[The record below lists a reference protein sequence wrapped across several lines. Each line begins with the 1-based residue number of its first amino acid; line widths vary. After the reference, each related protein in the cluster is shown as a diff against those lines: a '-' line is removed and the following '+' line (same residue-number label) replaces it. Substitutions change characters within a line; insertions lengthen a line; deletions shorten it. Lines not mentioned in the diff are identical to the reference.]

1 MPTSV
6 TWGPKSCEISASKI
20 IPFSGLKITQAA
32 KTETQ
37 TNTSGGSVVNVKG
50 RDALNVSLSV
60 QYLAAAGVDPHAQ
73 MEEWLAL
80 VGKAY
85 PLYIGGKRI
94 GPAELTLKNVDCSE
108 VGHTNSGEL
117 LGLTVALSFQEFSTG
132 QTTKKSSGSSSSGS
146 LQKKVDEA
154 KKAAAMS
161 ATPTKAE
168 KSLRKPTG
176 NPKSSRGEMLY

>member
-1 MPTSV
+1 MPTAV
-6 TWGPKSCEISASKI
+6 KWGPKSCVIESSRI

-50 RDALNVSLSV
+50 RDAMNVSLTV
-60 QYLAAAGVDPHAQ
+60 KYLATAGVDPHAQ

-94 GPAELTLKNVDCSE
+94 GPAELTLKNVE
-108 VGHTNSGEL
+108 VANTFHTNSGDI
-117 LGLTVALSFQEFSTG
+117 LGLDVALTFQEFATE
-132 QTTKKSSGSSSSGS
+132 QTVKPAASGSKSSGSGS
-146 LQKKVDEA
+146 LKKKVEAMKATASKPEKSMRKPGGA
-154 KKAAAMS
+154 KKSIMEAM
-161 ATPTKAE
+161 
-168 KSLRKPTG
+168 L
-176 NPKSSRGEMLY
+176 N

>member
-6 TWGPKSCEISASKI
+6 KWGPKSCEISTSRI

-50 RDALNVSLSV
+50 RDAMSV
-60 QYLAAAGVDPHAQ
+60 ALTVKYLAAAGVDPHAQ

-94 GPAELTLKNVDCSE
+94 GPAELTLKNVE
-108 VGHTNSGEL
+108 VANTFHTNSGDI
-117 LGLTVALSFQEFSTG
+117 LGLDVALTFQEFATE
-132 QTTKKSSGSSSSGS
+132 QTVKPAASTKKASGSSGSSS
-146 LQKKVDEA
+146 LKKKVEA
-154 KKAAAMS
+154 MKATAS
-161 ATPTKAE
+161 KPE
-168 KSLRKPTG
+168 KSLRKPRG
-176 NPKSSRGEMLY
+176 EKSSRLEMLN